1 MGTERSRR
9 RGAILLECLVAM
21 TLVML
26 LGLPA
31 LALSR
36 AAVSAV
42 TQATRE
48 ETLTARADR
57 ALATMALLRRG
68 ELDQRLGWHR
78 IGGFAVNIQRPEPG
92 LYRVAVADTTAP
104 GVELLVTVV
113 YRARVEEPR

>member
-1 MGTERSRR
+1 MASERHRR

-36 AAVSAV
+36 AAVSALAE
-42 TQATRE
+42 ATRAE
-48 ETLTARADR
+48 ALAARAER
-57 ALATMALLRRG
+57 TLASIALLRRG

-78 IGGFAVNIQRPEPG
+78 ISGFAVNIQRPERG
-92 LYRVAVADTTAP
+92 FYRVAVADTTAP
-104 GVELLVTVV
+104 DIELLVTVV
-113 YRARVEEPR
+113 YRAAEEEPR